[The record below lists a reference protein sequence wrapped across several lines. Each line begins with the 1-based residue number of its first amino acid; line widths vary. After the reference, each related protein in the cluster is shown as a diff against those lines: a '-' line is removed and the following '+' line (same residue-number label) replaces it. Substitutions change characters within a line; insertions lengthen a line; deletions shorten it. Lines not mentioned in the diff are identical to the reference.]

1 MKAYIRTHKYVLA
14 LLYLPVY
21 LLWYIWIEKRPMP
34 EYYVVY
40 TPLDDWIPFCEWFI
54 LPYVCWYGYMFV
66 VGMYLMTQDHGEFL
80 RCCVFVFGGL
90 SLCLLICT
98 VFPNGQN
105 LRPKVFPR
113 ENLLTSLIQGIYAA
127 DTNTNVLP
135 SMHVLGSLAIH
146 TAVHRSQTPILCKRG
161 VRLASLILCVLIC
174 ISTVFVK
181 QHSVLDGLAAI
192 VLFVP
197 LDVWIYHWHGG
208 LFSGRRQKKDAPAA

>member
-1 MKAYIRTHKYVLA
+1 MKAYLKTHKYVFA

-21 LLWYIWIEKRPMP
+21 LLWYVWIEKRPMP
-34 EYYVVY
+34 DYYVIY

-54 LPYVCWYGYMFV
+54 IPYVMWYGYMLS
-66 VGMYLMTQDHGEFL
+66 VGLYLMTQDRGEFL

-105 LRPKVFPR
+105 LRPEIFPR
-113 ENLLTSLIQGIYAA
+113 ENLLTALIEGIYTA

-135 SMHVLGSLAIH
+135 SMHVLGSMAIH
-146 TAVHRSQTPILCKRG
+146 TAVSRSKTTVLRKRG
-161 VRLASLILCVLIC
+161 VRTASFVLCTLIC
-174 ISTVFVK
+174 LATVFIK

-192 VLFVP
+192 VLFWP
-197 LDVWIYHWHGG
+197 LYVWVYRWQGG
-208 LFSGRRQKKDAPAA
+208 LFSGPCREKADGV

>member
-1 MKAYIRTHKYVLA
+1 
-14 LLYLPVY
+14 
-21 LLWYIWIEKRPMP
+21 MP

-66 VGMYLMTQDHGEFL
+66 VGMYLMTQDRGEFL

-146 TAVHRSQTPILCKRG
+146 TSVHRSQTPILCKRG

-181 QHSVLDGLAAI
+181 QHAVIDVLAGIFTGAI
-192 VLFVP
+192 AYVFVY
-197 LDVWIYHWHGG
+197 LIV
-208 LFSGRRQKKDAPAA
+208 GRRRDRRRAEKEA

>member
-66 VGMYLMTQDHGEFL
+66 
-80 RCCVFVFGGL
+80 
-90 SLCLLICT
+90 
-98 VFPNGQN
+98 
-105 LRPKVFPR
+105 
-113 ENLLTSLIQGIYAA
+113 
-127 DTNTNVLP
+127 VLP

>member
-1 MKAYIRTHKYVLA
+1 
-14 LLYLPVY
+14 
-21 LLWYIWIEKRPMP
+21 MP

-66 VGMYLMTQDHGEFL
+66 VGMYLMTQDRGEFL

-146 TAVHRSQTPILCKRG
+146 TAVHRSQTPILRKRG